1 MSSLRED
8 EDATFGTGRSNP
20 NQGPSSKQAHI
31 RDDDEDEDED
41 EDEDDEDED
50 EEDDEEE
57 DGRGK
62 PRKRRKRTRN
72 KYIDDLADVD
82 DEEEEE
88 EEEEEGLG
96 GPEDD
101 FIDRNEIPEGDRSS
115 RRNLL
120 RDITGDDIDNGHRGL
135 DMTRQVREDADL
147 GQIAQDFRERYGR
160 QSRAA
165 ARDLGEHIPKNLLMP
180 CNEDP
185 SIWAVKCKPGR
196 EKEIVASLFRKC
208 EVHYKTAQELRI
220 ISAFYRDSL
229 KGYIYVEARLEL
241 DVREAIQGF
250 VGVYKSEFRMV
261 PLEEMPDLLRT
272 KKRETPIVPG
282 GWVRIKRGKYNGD
295 LAQVLEVLENGDEV
309 GLRFVPR
316 IDLNPKEDGLVVGS
330 DGKKRKKG
338 GSLTS
343 GGIAFRPPQKLFNA
357 EEVRKAYKPSDVV
370 RSNRGG
376 YAFHGDI
383 FKEGYIEKDLKISA
397 LEVVDVNPRIDEIA
411 KFLGDPSESDPN
423 RTLNLSQI
431 AELSRK
437 AGVTVLQPGD
447 HVEVFEGDQK
457 GIQGTVGSIQSDN
470 IIIKPD
476 PLAHPELKNAEIEV
490 PANSLRKSFKPGD
503 HVKVMAGQNTDETG
517 LVIRVREDVVTFLSD
532 LSCKEVEAFARDLR
546 VAAEVG
552 SSANTF
558 GQFELYDLVQLD
570 PQTTGAI
577 FKIER
582 NTFKVIDQNGNVRSV
597 KPNQISAKKDS
608 RYAIATDADGYEI
621 AVNDQM
627 KEKSVGGRTDGR
639 RGRVLHIYRS
649 MYAFLHSHEST
660 ENGGVFVTNARNLV
674 SVAPKGSKKDSG
686 PLDLTKMN
694 PEMANR
700 PPVGGPVVAAGIG
713 QRFKRDEDIGKL
725 CYIIKGPNKGLQGII
740 KDINGLL
747 ARVEL
752 HTNNKTLTIEKTKLG
767 AKGRDGKVHPLA
779 DLARES
785 FSSSSR
791 PGGFGSSGGNRSSYG
806 GPTGSNSVRHGG
818 QSAHGGVGNATP
830 AWGAANGSRTSNPY
844 ADGSRTSYPNDG
856 GRTSNPYADGGR
868 TPAYSPSGAWDP
880 GSKTAIAS
888 GYGSTNTW
896 DATEQSYNSSAPTPA
911 QRTDVGTP
919 HDPWGSRTPAQAP
932 TPRVDRPAPTPGTS
946 SHLTRGD
953 QSERRE
959 DGSMSSWGNPTT
971 GITPF
976 ATAPTPTAYGGRGG
990 NVAPTPN
997 APTPGGLTPYGAAT
1011 TPAPYG
1017 AAPTPVGYGNAPTP
1031 AVYSAPTP
1039 VAYGSAPTPAGYGSA
1054 PTPVAYG
1061 SAPTPYGSNPNFT
1074 APSPAGPYN
1083 HGTNA
1088 ATPYTAATPGGGL
1101 INQHPSSLIGISHMG
1116 LPENWPVSGIEVVI
1130 VRPRDGPPFNG
1141 SRNDDDHVVVIGLA
1155 GSIRNAPYNVKSLS
1169 SPNAR
1174 IPPVPI
1180 EFLEPVPPRAPGD
1193 PVIILQ
1199 GIYRTKRATTI
1210 SRDASDWMVQ
1220 LETGEQTIVESSHL
1234 AIFKGC

>member
-1 MSSLRED
+1 MSTVQDD
-8 EDATFGTGRSNP
+8 EDAIFGTEKEHRSV
-20 NQGPSSKQAHI
+20 GPPKEA
-31 RDDDEDEDED
+31 RLEEDEEEYEDEDEED
-41 EDEDDEDED
+41 DEDDEDE
-50 EEDDEEE
+50 DEEE

-72 KYIDDLADVD
+72 RYIDDLADVD

-88 EEEEEGLG
+88 EEEEDGLG

-101 FIDRNEIPEGDRSS
+101 FIDRSEIPEADRSS

-120 RDITGDDIDNGHRGL
+120 RDITGDDLDAGHRGL

-147 GQIAQDFRERYGR
+147 GQIAQDFREKYGR

-180 CNEDP
+180 TDQDP

-196 EKEIVASLFRKC
+196 EKDIVAALFRKC
-208 EVHYKTAQELRI
+208 EVHYRTPQELRI

-229 KGYIYVEARLEL
+229 KGYIYVEARLEV

-261 PLEEMPDLLRT
+261 PVDEMPDLLRT
-272 KKRETPIVPG
+272 KKRETPMVPG
-282 GWVRIKRGKYNGD
+282 GWVRIKRGKYSGD

-309 GLRFVPR
+309 GL
-316 IDLNPKEDGLVVGS
+316 S
-330 DGKKRKKG
+330 T
-338 GSLTS
+338 TS

-357 EEVRKAYKPSDVV
+357 EEVRKAYKHSDVI
-370 RSNRGG
+370 RSSKGG
-376 YAFHGDI
+376 YTFHGDL

-411 KFLGDPSESDPN
+411 KFLGDPSESDPS
-423 RTLNLSQI
+423 RTLDFSQI

-437 AGVTVLQPGD
+437 AGITVLQPGD
-447 HVEVFEGDQK
+447 HIEVFEGDQK
-457 GIQGTVGSIQSDN
+457 GIQGTVNSIEN
-470 IIIKPD
+470 EVAKIKPD
-476 PLAHPELKNAEIEV
+476 PLAHPELKGTEIEI

-517 LVIRVREDVVTFLSD
+517 LVIRVREEVVTFLSD
-532 LSCKEVEAFARDLR
+532 ISCKEVEAFARDLR

-570 PQTTGAI
+570 PQTTGVI

-608 RYAIATDADGYEI
+608 KYAIATDADGYEI

-639 RGRVLHIYRS
+639 R
-649 MYAFLHSHEST
+649 
-660 ENGGVFVTNARNLV
+660 
-674 SVAPKGSKKDSG
+674 APKGSKKDSAL
-686 PLDLTKMN
+686 LDLTKMN

-700 PPVGGPVVAAGIG
+700 PPVGGPVVAAGLG

-779 DLARES
+779 DLARENFNNS
-785 FSSSSR
+785 GR
-791 PGGFGSSGGNRSSYG
+791 PGGFGSSNGSRSSYG
-806 GPTGSNSVRHGG
+806 GPTGSNSVRYGG
-818 QSAHGGVGNATP
+818 QSVHSGIGGATP
-830 AWGAANGSRTSNPY
+830 AWGANGSRTSNPY
-844 ADGSRTSYPNDG
+844 ADGSRTSYPGDG

-880 GSKTAIAS
+880 GSKTAITS
-888 GYGSTNTW
+888 GYGSTNVW
-896 DATEQSYNSSAPTPA
+896 DAAEQSYNSSAPTPA
-911 QRTDVGTP
+911 QRTDIGTP
-919 HDPWGSRTPAQAP
+919 HDPWGSRTPAHVP
-932 TPRVDRPAPTPGTS
+932 TPRVDRPAPTPGGS
-946 SHLTRGD
+946 SNLARGD

-959 DGSMSSWGNPTT
+959 EGSMSSWGNPA

-976 ATAPTPTAYGGRGG
+976 AAAPTPTAYGGRSG
-990 NVAPTPN
+990 NIAPTPN
-997 APTPGGLTPYGAAT
+997 APTPGGGLTPYAGAP

-1039 VAYGSAPTPAGYGSA
+1039 GAYGSAPTPAAYGSA
-1054 PTPVAYG
+1054 PTPGAYG
-1061 SAPTPYGSNPNFT
+1061 SAPTPYTSNPNFT

-1083 HGTNA
+1083 HGTSA

-1101 INQHPSSLIGISHMG
+1101 ANQHPSALMGISHMR
-1116 LPENWPVSGIEVVI
+1116 LPENWPVPGIEVVI
-1130 VRPRDGPPFNG
+1130 IRPRDGPPFNG
-1141 SRNDDDHVVVIGLA
+1141 SRNDDEHVVVLGA
-1155 GSIRNAPYNVKSLS
+1155 ASTARNTPYNVKSLS
-1169 SPNAR
+1169 SNAR

-1193 PVIILQ
+1193 PVVILQ

-1234 AIFKGC
+1234 AIHKGS

>member
-1 MSSLRED
+1 MSTLQDD
-8 EDATFGTGRSNP
+8 EEAIFGTSGPDPNKARS
-20 NQGPSSKQAHI
+20 KVA
-31 RDDDEDEDED
+31 DLEEE
-41 EDEDDEDED
+41 EEEEEEEED
-50 EEDDEEE
+50 EEDEEEEEEDEEE

-62 PRKRRKRTRN
+62 PRKRRKRARN

-88 EEEEEGLG
+88 EEEEDGLG

-101 FIDRNEIPEGDRSS
+101 FIDRNEIPESDRSS

-120 RDITGDDIDNGHRGL
+120 RDITGDDIDAGHRGL

-180 CNEDP
+180 CDQDP

-196 EKEIVASLFRKC
+196 EKEIVAALFRKC
-208 EVHYKTAQELRI
+208 EVHYKTPQELRI

-250 VGVYKSEFRMV
+250 VGVYKTEFRMV
-261 PLEEMPDLLRT
+261 PVDEMPDLLRT
-272 KKRETPIVPG
+272 KKRETPVVPG
-282 GWVRIKRGKYNGD
+282 GWVRIKRGKYGGD
-295 LAQVLEVLENGDEV
+295 LAQVTEVLENGDEV
-309 GLRFVPR
+309 GLKFVPR
-316 IDLNPKEDGLVVGS
+316 IDLNPKEDEWKVGS

-338 GSLTS
+338 STTS
-343 GGIAFRPPQKLFNA
+343 GGIAFRPPQKLFNP
-357 EEVRKAYKPSDVV
+357 EEVKKAYKHSDVV
-370 RSNRGG
+370 KSNRFQGG
-376 YAFHGDI
+376 YTFHGDI
-383 FKEGYIEKDLKISA
+383 FKDGYIEKDLKISA

-411 KFLGDPSESDPN
+411 KFLGDPSETDSS
-423 RTLNLSQI
+423 RSLNYAQI
-431 AELSRK
+431 AELTKK
-437 AGVTVLQPGD
+437 AATTVLQPGD
-447 HVEVFEGDQK
+447 QIEIFEGDQK
-457 GIQGTVGSIQSDN
+457 GIQGTVGSIEKEN
-470 IIIKPD
+470 VKITPD
-476 PLAHPELKNAEIEV
+476 PLAHPELKGAEIEI
-490 PANSLRKSFKPGD
+490 PASSLRKSFKPGD

-517 LVIRVREDVVTFLSD
+517 LVIRVREDIVTFLSD
-532 LSCKEVEAFARDLR
+532 LSCKEVEAFTRDLR

-570 PQTTGAI
+570 PQTTGTI

-608 RYAIATDADGYEI
+608 KYAIATDADGYEI

-639 RGRVLHIYRS
+639 QGRVLHIYRS
-649 MYAFLHSHEST
+649 MYAFLHSHDTPET
-660 ENGGVFVTNARNLV
+660 GGVFVTNARNLV
-674 SVAPKGSKKDSG
+674 SVAPKGSKKDTSA
-686 PLDLTKMN
+686 LDLTKMN

-700 PPVGGPVVAAGIG
+700 PPVGGAMVAAGLG

-779 DLARES
+779 DLAREN

-791 PGGFGSSGGNRSSYG
+791 PGGFGSSGGGNRSSY

-818 QSAHGGVGNATP
+818 QSVHGGIGGATP
-830 AWGAANGSRTSNPY
+830 AWGANGSRTSNPY
-844 ADGSRTSYPNDG
+844 ADGSRTSYASDG
-856 GRTSNPYADGGR
+856 SRTSNPYSDGGR
-868 TPAYSPSGAWDP
+868 TPAYSTSGAWDP
-880 GSKTAIAS
+880 GSKTVVAS
-888 GYGSTNTW
+888 GYGATNTW
-896 DATEQSYNSSAPTPA
+896 DAADQSYNSSAPTPA

-919 HDPWGSRTPAQAP
+919 HDPWGARTPAQAP
-932 TPRVDRPAPTPGTS
+932 TPNLDRSAPTPGAPS
-946 SHLTRGD
+946 NLTRGD
-953 QSERRE
+953 QSVRRDE
-959 DGSMSSWGNPTT
+959 GSMSSWGNPT
-971 GITPF
+971 GVTPF
-976 ATAPTPTAYGGRGG
+976 AAAPTPTAYGGRGG

-997 APTPGGLTPYGAAT
+997 APTPGGITPYGAAP
-1011 TPAPYG
+1011 TPAAYG

-1031 AVYSAPTP
+1031 AAYSAPTP
-1039 VAYGSAPTPAGYGSA
+1039 AAYGSAPTPA
-1054 PTPVAYG
+1054 AYG
-1061 SAPTPYGSNPNFT
+1061 SAPTPAAYGSVPTPYSSNPNFA

-1101 INQHPSSLIGISHMG
+1101 VNQNPSALMGISHMG
-1116 LPENWPVSGIEVVI
+1116 LPENWPVPGIEVVI
-1130 VRPRDGPPFNG
+1130 IRPREGQPFNG
-1141 SRNDDDHVVVIGLA
+1141 SRNDDEHVVVIGPA
-1155 GSIRNAPYNVKSLS
+1155 GTLRNTYNVQSLS
-1169 SPNAR
+1169 SNNR
-1174 IPPVPI
+1174 IPPISV
-1180 EFLEPVPPRAPGD
+1180 EYLEPVPPRAPGD
-1193 PVIILQ
+1193 PVVILQ
-1199 GIYRTKRATTI
+1199 GIYRTNRATTI

-1234 AIFKGC
+1234 AIYKGC

>member
-1 MSSLRED
+1 MPTTQDD
-8 EDATFGTGRSNP
+8 EDAIFGTGTSHQNEEGAP
-20 NQGPSSKQAHI
+20 LG
-31 RDDDEDEDED
+31 DEEEEEYGD
-41 EDEDDEDED
+41 EDEDDEDDDDEEDED
-50 EEDDEEE
+50 EEES
-57 DGRGK
+57 GRGK

-72 KYIDDLADVD
+72 RYIDDLADVD

-88 EEEEEGLG
+88 EEEEDGLG

-120 RDITGDDIDNGHRGL
+120 RDITGDDMDTGHRGL

-147 GQIAQDFRERYGR
+147 GQIAQDFREKYGR

-180 CNEDP
+180 TDQDP

-196 EKEIVASLFRKC
+196 EKDIVAALFRKC
-208 EVHYKTAQELRI
+208 EVHYKTPQELRI

-229 KGYIYVEARLEL
+229 KGYIYVEARLEV

-261 PLEEMPDLLRT
+261 PVDEMPYLLRT

-282 GWVRIKRGKYNGD
+282 GWVRIKRGKYSGD

-316 IDLNPKEDGLVVGS
+316 IDLNPKEDGMKVGS

-338 GSLTS
+338 GSTTS

-357 EEVRKAYKPSDVV
+357 EEVKKAYKHSDVI
-370 RSNRGG
+370 RSTKGG
-376 YAFHGDI
+376 YTFHGDL

-411 KFLGDPSESDPN
+411 KFLGDPSESDPS
-423 RTLNLSQI
+423 RTLDLSQI

-437 AGVTVLQPGD
+437 AGITVLQPGD
-447 HVEVFEGDQK
+447 HIEVFEGDQK
-457 GIQGTVGSIQSDN
+457 GIQGTVSSIEN
-470 IIIKPD
+470 EVAKIKPD
-476 PLAHPELKNAEIEV
+476 PLAHPELKGTEIEI

-503 HVKVMAGQNTDETG
+503 HVKVMAGQNMDETG

-570 PQTTGAI
+570 PQTTGVI

-608 RYAIATDADGYEI
+608 KYAIATDADGYEI

-627 KEKSVGGRTDGR
+627 KEKSVGGRTDER
-639 RGRVLHIYRS
+639 RGRVLHIHRS
-649 MYAFLHSHEST
+649 MYAFLHSHDST

-686 PLDLTKMN
+686 SLDLSKMN

-700 PPVGGPVVAAGIG
+700 PPVGGPMVAAGLG

-779 DLARES
+779 DLAREN
-785 FSSSSR
+785 FNSSGR
-791 PGGFGSSGGNRSSYG
+791 PGGFGSSSSNGSRSSYG
-806 GPTGSNSVRHGG
+806 GPTGSNSVRYGG
-818 QSAHGGVGNATP
+818 QSVHGGVGSATP
-830 AWGAANGSRTSNPY
+830 AWGASGGRTSNPY
-844 ADGSRTSYPNDG
+844 ADGSRTSYPGDG

-880 GSKTAIAS
+880 GSKTVVAS
-888 GYGSTNTW
+888 GYGTSNVW
-896 DATEQSYNSSAPTPA
+896 DASEQSYNSSPAPTPA
-911 QRTDVGTP
+911 QRTDIGTP

-932 TPRVDRPAPTPGTS
+932 TPRADRPIPTTGGAS
-946 SHLTRGD
+946 SHLPRGD

-959 DGSMSSWGNPTT
+959 EGSMSSWGNPA
-971 GITPF
+971 GVTPF
-976 ATAPTPTAYGGRGG
+976 AAAPTPTAYGGR
-990 NVAPTPN
+990 NANAAPTPN
-997 APTPGGLTPYGAAT
+997 APTPGGLTPYGGAP
-1011 TPAPYG
+1011 TPAQYG

-1039 VAYGSAPTPAGYGSA
+1039 QAYGSAPTPG
-1054 PTPVAYG
+1054 AYG
-1061 SAPTPYGSNPNFT
+1061 SAPTPGAYGSVPTPYASNANFT
-1074 APSPAGPYN
+1074 AASPAGPYN

-1101 INQHPSSLIGISHMG
+1101 INQHPSALMGISSHMR
-1116 LPENWPVSGIEVVI
+1116 LPEDWPVSGIEAVI
-1130 VRPRDGPPFNG
+1130 IRARDGPPFNG
-1141 SRNDDDHVVVIGLA
+1141 SRNDDEHVVVLGAA
-1155 GSIRNAPYNVKSLS
+1155 GTARNTAYKVKSLIS
-1169 SPNAR
+1169 NAR

-1180 EFLEPVPPRAPGD
+1180 EYLEPVPPRAPGD
-1193 PVIILQ
+1193 PVVILQ

-1234 AIFKGC
+1234 AVYKGC